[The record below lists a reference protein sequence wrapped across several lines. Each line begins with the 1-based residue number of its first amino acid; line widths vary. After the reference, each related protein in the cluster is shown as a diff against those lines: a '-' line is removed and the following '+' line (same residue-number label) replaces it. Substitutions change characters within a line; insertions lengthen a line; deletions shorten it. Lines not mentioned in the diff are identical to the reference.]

1 METLDPDTQH
11 SFRRD
16 FELAQEAVRSGV
28 TAQRAA
34 SADTHWELWSTFC
47 HELALDSLLSNLQDP
62 VALLQVFAHRYRTGT
77 IAPKHKPVHSRTVE
91 DALRS
96 VGQTFAGL
104 GQPDPRLTSTGNIDF
119 RIQRM
124 LSSDTD
130 IIHLVGRWRSKCFDT
145 STSKPNLPC
154 VASLHACSNMDPSF
168 SFRITTSHAS
178 NLYSHPRCFSH
189 HVSMFHVSML
199 ATPPYP
205 IHDGFPSSVE
215 RLEALPPA

>member
-1 METLDPDTQH
+1 METLDADTQH

-62 VALLQVFAHRYRTGT
+62 VALLQVFAHRYGTGT
-77 IAPKHKPVHSRTVE
+77 IAPKHKPVRSRTVE

-104 GQPDPRLTSTGNIDF
+104 GQPDPRLTSTGTIDF

-130 IIHLVGRWRSKCFDT
+130 IIRLVGRWRSDEMLRYLHVQAELRGFSARMLKHGSFVLLPHNDVPCF
-145 STSKPNLPC
+145 
-154 VASLHACSNMDPSF
+154 
-168 SFRITTSHAS
+168 
-178 NLYSHPRCFSH
+178 
-189 HVSMFHVSML
+189 
-199 ATPPYP
+199 
-205 IHDGFPSSVE
+205 
-215 RLEALPPA
+215 

>member
-1 METLDPDTQH
+1 M
-11 SFRRD
+11 
-16 FELAQEAVRSGV
+16 RSGV

-62 VALLQVFAHRYRTGT
+62 VALLQVFAHQSPTDT
-77 IAPKHKPVHSRTVE
+77 IAPKRKPVHSRTMA

-96 VGQTFAGL
+96 VAQAFAGL
-104 GQPDPRLTSTGNIDF
+104 GQPNPYLA
-119 RIQRM
+119 M
-124 LSSDTD
+124 
-130 IIHLVGRWRSKCFDT
+130 KCFNT
-145 STSKPNLPC
+145 FASKPNLPC
-154 VASLHACSNMDPSF
+154 EAALPACSNLDPSF
-168 SFRITTSHAS
+168 SFHITMSHVFFKDFPPS
-178 NLYSHPRCFSH
+178 VFFPIMFPC
-189 HVSMFHVSML
+189 SMVSML